1 MTDTKKL
8 FRYAG
13 FLAIFTIIYNVLEGL
28 VSVLFG
34 VDDESLTLLGFG
46 MDSFIEVLSG
56 VGITHMIFRIRNNPD
71 ISRDRFEKT
80 ALIITGTSFY
90 MLTAGLVIL
99 SIYNIITKHKP
110 ETTTWGIV
118 ISLVS
123 ILIMYFLFHEKKR
136 VGVMLNS
143 RAILAD
149 GECTKVCVYMS
160 VILLISSV
168 FYALFKIPYI
178 DSIGALGLAY
188 YSFNEGRECFKN
200 AAKETYCSCNYWIQ
214 DSKSKTAD

>member
-8 FRYAG
+8 FRYAW
-13 FLAIFTIIYNVLEGL
+13 FLALFTIVYNVLEGL

-34 VDDESLTLLGFG
+34 IDDESLTLLGFG
-46 MDSFIEVLSG
+46 IDSFIEVLSG
-56 VGITHMIFRIRNNPD
+56 IGITHMIVRIRNNPD
-71 ISRDRFEKT
+71 TSRDHFEKT
-80 ALIITGTSFY
+80 ALKITGVSFY

-110 ETTTWGIV
+110 ETTTWGII

-136 VGVMLNS
+136 VGVMLDS

-149 GECTKVCVYMS
+149 GECTKVCIYMS
-160 VILLISSV
+160 VVLLISSV
-168 FYALFKIPYI
+168 FYELFKIPYI
-178 DSIGALGLAY
+178 DAIGALGLAY
-188 YSFNEGRECFKN
+188 YSFNEGRECFNN
-200 AAKETYCSCNYWIQ
+200 ASKETYCSCNH
-214 DSKSKTAD
+214 